1 MSTKVYPY
9 LNFDGQSAEAMQYYH
24 SIFGG
29 ELKIQTYGES
39 GMADNTEVASRVIHA
54 DLNGDLVSLMA
65 SDTHPEYSPPLVLG
79 NNMTISLVGTDK
91 DELTRSFN
99 QLSEG
104 GTITMPLEKQFWGD
118 LYGQLVD
125 RFGIQWSVNIYEP
138 VQGE

>member
-9 LNFDGQSAEAMQYYH
+9 LNFDGQTAEAMKYYH

-39 GMADNTEVASRVIHA
+39 GMADKPEVASRVMHA
-54 DLNGDLVSLMA
+54 DINGELVSLMA
-65 SDTHPEYSPPLVLG
+65 SDTHPEHSPPLVLG

-91 DELTRSFN
+91 DELTRCFN

-104 GTITMPLEKQFWGD
+104 GTIMMPLEKQFWGD
-118 LYGQLVD
+118 IYGQLVD

-138 VQGE
+138 GQA

>member
-39 GMADNTEVASRVIHA
+39 GMADNTEVANRVIHA

>member
-39 GMADNTEVASRVIHA
+39 GMADNTEVANRVIHA

-65 SDTHPEYSPPLVLG
+65 SDTHPEYGPPLVLG

-99 QLSEG
+99 QLSKG

-118 LYGQLVD
+118 VYGQLVD

>member
-39 GMADNTEVASRVIHA
+39 GMADNTEVANRVIHA

-79 NNMTISLVGTDK
+79 NNLTISLVGTDK

-118 LYGQLVD
+118 VYGQLVD
-125 RFGIQWSVNIYEP
+125 RYGIQWSVNIYEP